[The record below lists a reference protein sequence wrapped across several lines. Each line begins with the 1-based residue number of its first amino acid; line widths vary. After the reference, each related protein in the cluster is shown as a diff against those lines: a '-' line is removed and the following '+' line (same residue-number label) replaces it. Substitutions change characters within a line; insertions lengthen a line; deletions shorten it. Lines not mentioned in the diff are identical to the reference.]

1 MCLSIMSIIRTTVGK
16 STTCGRQ
23 KSIVDGYAPSYGR
36 APDQS
41 YDVARLEK
49 HINNATTIRPS
60 GIRKAEI
67 NGHAYSSPFSAYE
80 GAYPQFSFSTP
91 CLDFSHRAFN
101 LIAKSK
107 HKPIEMR
114 VVTIVLNDDTLDRR
128 GGPLFGYGKDK
139 HAMLLVDGTIYDNGY
154 LTDVPFDYEYFS
166 HYGREIDNMWKM
178 KIAGVDMAIARKT
191 GCRERS

>member
-1 MCLSIMSIIRTTVGK
+1 MKVLSRAISYLGEK
-16 STTCGRQ
+16 SVKNPDKLECPRRSSGTGCSGQ
-23 KSIVDGYAPSYGR
+23 PIAPVKEYP
-36 APDQS
+36 PDQTPLF
-41 YDVARLEK
+41 A
-49 HINNATTIRPS
+49 P
-60 GIRKAEI
+60 
-67 NGHAYSSPFSAYE
+67 
-80 GAYPQFSFSTP
+80 TP

-166 HYGREIDNMWKM
+166 HYGREIDNMWSPKEY
-178 KIAGVDMAIARKT
+178 R
-191 GCRERS
+191 